1 MRGMWWR
8 AGAATA
14 IAVMTWGCPAALP
27 PEVHVNH
34 QSQFVVP
41 SFFREAVGIGG
52 VAVLPF
58 LGGVGPEGIRTDAAF
73 ELAQAYHR
81 AFPRATVIT
90 KDDLLRTLRPA
101 GLDQVAIRLVSE
113 YDTTQKLDPTLLLRL
128 QQGVSVRYLAYGR
141 LERYVERDA
150 NGMRRKD
157 VELYTELWDITCKQV
172 VWAGSGSYRVVESLQ
187 QAGTPMGELFVGAA
201 TEAVAAVGPSL
212 GKKAANAPSC

>member
-8 AGAATA
+8 AGTA
-14 IAVMTWGCPAALP
+14 IAMAVMTWGCPAALP
-27 PEVHVNH
+27 PEVRVEH
-34 QSQFVVP
+34 QSQFVGP

-90 KDDLLRTLRPA
+90 KDDLLRMLRPA
-101 GLDQVAIRLVSE
+101 GLDQVAIQLVRE
-113 YDTTQKLDPTLLLRL
+113 YDTTQKLDPAMLLRL

-150 NGMRRKD
+150 DGMRRKE

-201 TEAVAAVGPSL
+201 TAAVAAVGPSI